1 MHTASALVLIS
12 NTTTVNTQG
21 LYKSNSCQRNPIV
34 LFANLQNQWLRGMQ
48 LQDKHELRKREID
61 LYKSQNRKARKRK
74 IGEDLGR
81 KEGKQPDNEIN

>member
-1 MHTASALVLIS
+1 
-12 NTTTVNTQG
+12 
-21 LYKSNSCQRNPIV
+21 
-34 LFANLQNQWLRGMQ
+34 MQ